1 MNFIEYWKIM
11 RERFDKC
18 LLDELSTLP
27 FSDEFKT
34 YFDGGKRLR
43 PILTILVC
51 QSLGGR
57 FEDAIDF
64 ALAVE
69 FIHNSML
76 IHDDFIDSHTHRRS
90 HESLWRKLNPR
101 RAVLVADMILS
112 YAQRKI
118 AKISTIG
125 YTTLAK
131 AIYNVTLGA
140 VMEPFN
146 INHFMKSFKEGSTST
161 KFYRFLIRLK
171 TAALFAASAEL
182 GAIAAKK
189 DRNVRSKAY
198 MYGLYIGEA
207 FQVADDLVDVCRIRN
222 GGFDD
227 TALIRLIPAYIY
239 FSKSENLD
247 VNNLDNDVTIDG
259 MKKLIN
265 EAIGN
270 ALKQLKN
277 WPNNEYTSILAEA
290 PKTITELILQE
301 STSL

>member
-1 MNFIEYWKIM
+1 MNFIEYWKMM
-11 RERFDKC
+11 RDRFDKY

-27 FSDEFKT
+27 FNDEFKT

-51 QSLGGR
+51 QSLGGG
-57 FEDAIDF
+57 FENAIDF

-69 FIHNSML
+69 LVHNSML
-76 IHDDFIDSHTHRRS
+76 IHDDFIDSHTHRRG

-118 AKISTIG
+118 AKISAIG

-131 AIYNVTLGA
+131 AIYDVTLGA
-140 VMEPFN
+140 AMEPFN
-146 INHFMKSFKEGSTST
+146 ISHFIESFKEGSINT

-171 TAALFAASAEL
+171 TAALFAASAKL

-189 DRNVRSKAY
+189 DRNIRSKAY

-207 FQVADDLVDVCRIRN
+207 FQVADDLVDVYRLRN

-227 TALIRLIPAYIY
+227 TVLIRLIPAYVY
-239 FSKSENLD
+239 FSKSVSLD
-247 VNNLDNDVTIDG
+247 VNNLDNDVIIDG

-265 EAIGN
+265 EAIEN

-290 PKTITELILQE
+290 PKTITELMLQE
-301 STSL
+301 SS